1 MIGKRSIWAAAAITS
16 IGASLALFVLISAH
30 FSGGDHWW
38 TNLSGCPLILRMTGD
53 GQYMDIVNLDSR
65 PASEYSLG
73 CLSIDDRGHLKHG
86 PIVLYCKEALPPNGF
101 TSHTTAVMKEF
112 RVKCGT
118 GRWSLTVVMVRLDD
132 GTVWTAKDRADR
144 AR

>member
-1 MIGKRSIWAAAAITS
+1 
-16 IGASLALFVLISAH
+16 
-30 FSGGDHWW
+30 
-38 TNLSGCPLILRMTGD
+38 MTGN

-65 PASEYSLG
+65 TASEYSLG

-86 PIVLYCKEALPPNGF
+86 RIVLLRKEALPPNGF
-101 TSHTTAVMKEF
+101 TSYTTAVMKEF
-112 RVKCGT
+112 RAKCGT

-132 GTVWTAKDRADR
+132 GTVWTAKDRSDR